1 MGSSTEK
8 GLISN
13 YRVKIS
19 IRTKLLLIYLLCV
32 LVPIFIFSYIFYSS
46 AMENIKKEKLTIFNQ
61 ALDRIAS
68 SIESD
73 ALSAMSLSNA
83 IYPDNKMYS
92 YINNE
97 YKDMARAH
105 DEFNSYLRD
114 AWLRILPYNTNIAFF
129 SVYTDNETIL
139 NSRYIRRLD
148 GLVTTE
154 DWYGQLQE
162 AKQDSLFIN
171 HIDKMMFATSTT
183 KQLSYFRKLDFVKS
197 RYNHYLKVTFKTDAL
212 DKAISSEILPG
223 NIYIV
228 NSRGQISAQ
237 SNKGSPE
244 YDRDSFRS
252 FDLVKAQEDQIVL
265 ERDLNVLSGWRLVCH
280 LDKDF
285 MQPEIKSS
293 ITQIFILIVIVALS
307 ASLIIL
313 MIAGSLYR
321 RIDILANHM
330 KRAELG
336 DYRLIPDTKMGN
348 DELGLLMNS
357 MNKMLEKIRSLIE
370 DVYKAKIRETQLELL
385 KNQAELKALQGQV
398 NPHFMFNVLET
409 IRMKSY
415 LKNEYETARIIRN
428 MSFIFRKI
436 LTWPEDMV
444 TIREEIDFIKE
455 YLEIQKYR
463 YEEELEYLIDVDES
477 ILDFMIPKMTLQTF
491 VDNSCEHG
499 FSETNGLKKLVIRGI
514 KDEDKLILKVYD
526 NGKGMTQDEIKN
538 INSLSGKGIGIK
550 NVLGRLELYYADQCE
565 FEIDSRL
572 GEYTKIIIRI
582 SLDQGGSQELVQGND
597 S

>member
-46 AMENIKKEKLTIFNQ
+46 AMENIKKEKLIIFNQ

-97 YKDMARAH
+97 YKDMVRAH

-228 NSRGQISAQ
+228 NSRGQIAAQ

>member
-1 MGSSTEK
+1 
-8 GLISN
+8 
-13 YRVKIS
+13 
-19 IRTKLLLIYLLCV
+19 
-32 LVPIFIFSYIFYSS
+32 
-46 AMENIKKEKLTIFNQ
+46 
-61 ALDRIAS
+61 
-68 SIESD
+68 
-73 ALSAMSLSNA
+73 
-83 IYPDNKMYS
+83 
-92 YINNE
+92 
-97 YKDMARAH
+97 
-105 DEFNSYLRD
+105 
-114 AWLRILPYNTNIAFF
+114 
-129 SVYTDNETIL
+129 
-139 NSRYIRRLD
+139 
-148 GLVTTE
+148 
-154 DWYGQLQE
+154 
-162 AKQDSLFIN
+162 
-171 HIDKMMFATSTT
+171 
-183 KQLSYFRKLDFVKS
+183 
-197 RYNHYLKVTFKTDAL
+197 
-212 DKAISSEILPG
+212 
-223 NIYIV
+223 
-228 NSRGQISAQ
+228 
-237 SNKGSPE
+237 
-244 YDRDSFRS
+244 
-252 FDLVKAQEDQIVL
+252 
-265 ERDLNVLSGWRLVCH
+265 
-280 LDKDF
+280 
-285 MQPEIKSS
+285 
-293 ITQIFILIVIVALS
+293 
-307 ASLIIL
+307 